1 MNFYSCSTSSIGQSL
16 SGAQY
21 SLFIVSLLEF
31 KLESALPKGV
41 GDLATMQKWREQ
53 FNLLTD
59 QTLSTLGS

>member
-1 MNFYSCSTSSIGQSL
+1 
-16 SGAQY
+16 
-21 SLFIVSLLEF
+21 LFIVSLLEF

>member
-1 MNFYSCSTSSIGQSL
+1 LNSSWRAL
-16 SGAQY
+16 
-21 SLFIVSLLEF
+21 VLE
-31 KLESALPKGV
+31 GV